1 MTLMTSRKYGL
12 VASDQGCFMVAR
24 VLIIEDNPVARAFLL
39 RVVRES
45 FTDEIACSEASDLVT
60 ARKALETQEEAGAF
74 RLILT
79 ALELDDGRGFELLP
93 EMHRMPAIKVATT
106 LHSDHEHLFP
116 ALQCGAD
123 GYLLKEDRF
132 EVLVEE
138 LQKIVRGQPPLSPA
152 IARCMVAHFRHL
164 ESSSAMNAGAV
175 LPPLE
180 RLSVRETEVLNYVS
194 KGYTIKEV
202 ARLMNTRWF
211 AVNDHIRAVYTK
223 LAASTGGI
231 PTSATDE
238 ESLV

>member
-1 MTLMTSRKYGL
+1 
-12 VASDQGCFMVAR
+12 MVTR
-24 VLIIEDNPVARAFLL
+24 VLIVEDNPVARAFLI

-45 FTDEIACSEASDLVT
+45 FTDEIAFTEASDLLT
-60 ARKALETQEEAGAF
+60 ARAALGAPDQAGPF

-79 ALELDDGRGFELLP
+79 ALELDDGRGCELLP
-93 EMHRMPAIKVATT
+93 EMHRLPSIKVATT

-152 IARCMVAHFRHL
+152 LARCMLMYFKKVEPARAAQAIAAA
-164 ESSSAMNAGAV
+164 SQADTAPSGAV
-175 LPPLE
+175 HE
-180 RLSVRETEVLNYVS
+180 RLSPRETEVLNYLA

-202 ARLMNTRWF
+202 ARLMHTRWF
-211 AVNDHIRAVYTK
+211 SVNDHIRAVYSK
-223 LAASTGGI
+223 LAASTGGAPSPI
-231 PTSATDE
+231 EE
-238 ESLV
+238 ESVA

>member
-1 MTLMTSRKYGL
+1 
-12 VASDQGCFMVAR
+12 MVAR
-24 VLIIEDNPVARAFLL
+24 VLIIEDNAVTRAFLL

-45 FTDEIACSEASDLVT
+45 FTDEITCSEASDLVT
-60 ARKALETQEEAGAF
+60 GRAALATQAESGAF

-79 ALELDDGRGFELLP
+79 ALELDDGRGLELLP
-93 EMHRMPAIKVATT
+93 EMHKMPAIKVATT

-152 IARCMVAHFRHL
+152 VARCMVAHFRDR
-164 ESSSAMNAGAV
+164 EAPSPSKPASTPAS
-175 LPPLE
+175 PE
-180 RLSVRETEVLNYVS
+180 RLNARESEVLNYVS

-211 AVNDHIRAVYTK
+211 AVNDHIRTVYTK

-231 PTSATDE
+231 PSSATDE
-238 ESLV
+238 ESLA